1 MIGKPVTI
9 GRTVVALPD
18 LISDSEGK
26 TLDEAVEKIISIHK
40 HKEIKKSGFSS
51 GQGYANI
58 CSTWRHKVDSCA
70 FGACCWQKSHE
81 T

>member
-1 MIGKPVTI
+1 MIGKPVTT
-9 GRTVVALPD
+9 GRTVVALSD
-18 LISDSEGK
+18 LISDSEGNA
-26 TLDEAVEKIISIHK
+26 LDEAVEKIISIHK
-40 HKEIKKSGFSS
+40 HKDTKKSAFSS

-58 CSTWRHKVDSCA
+58 SSTWRQKVDSCA